1 MYLLIYIITFQTRD
15 VVWVWRFCWVG
26 SWILG
31 ETLDLHPLALNGTF
45 STFFF
50 VFQFYFWGCQTE
62 IVIHKV
68 LNWIPFPN
76 SKSCVLK
83 IASRIPNAWYL
94 TIKVQAVFLNF
105 WSLHLF
111 IFFSK
116 HHCIYWLLYSF
127 DFYSCQ
133 DLKPNPW
140 ATEFLHIGIS
150 FLLDIAGSFTNMHK
164 RFKKPKG
171 ILELV

>member
-1 MYLLIYIITFQTRD
+1 MWCLSLTVLLGWKLDTWGVFGFGPIGIKWNFFDFFLCFSVLLLRLLDRD
-15 VVWVWRFCWVG
+15 CNPQSPNWV
-26 SWILG
+26 
-31 ETLDLHPLALNGTF
+31 
-45 STFFF
+45 
-50 VFQFYFWGCQTE
+50 
-62 IVIHKV
+62 
-68 LNWIPFPN
+68 PFTN

-83 IASRIPNAWYL
+83 IVSRIPNPWYL

-111 IFFSK
+111 IFFGK

-140 ATEFLHIGIS
+140 AIEFLHIGIS